1 MLAVA
6 GAVRG
11 GAPLRFPVATMG
23 KGGGCKYCKSK
34 LDWCDLAEGEGR
46 RGGREGGRVREQLRV
61 LMNQDRGE
69 VSDAL
74 PWVHL

>member
-34 LDWCDLAEGEGR
+34 LDWCDLAEGGGGEE
-46 RGGREGGRVREQLRV
+46 GGREGEGTAEGFNEPRQ
-61 LMNQDRGE
+61 G
-69 VSDAL
+69 
-74 PWVHL
+74 